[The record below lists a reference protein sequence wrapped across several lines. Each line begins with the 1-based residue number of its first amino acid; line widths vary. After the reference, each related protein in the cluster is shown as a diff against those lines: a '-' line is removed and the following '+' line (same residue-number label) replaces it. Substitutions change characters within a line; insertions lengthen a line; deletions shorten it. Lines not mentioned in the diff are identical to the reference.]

1 MIRPCVGVS
10 RGTASFGFR
19 RRTDGWGD
27 VSLLRGFNTRSYR
40 YVFFILFSFNTIHV
54 KDSFAFMKVFFS
66 FKKSPQY
73 VDTVSY
79 DYLIKKFEK
88 VKTLKY
94 NYFIKKHHLPK

>member
-1 MIRPCVGVS
+1 M
-10 RGTASFGFR
+10 GFR
-19 RRTDGWGD
+19 RRTDDWGD

-40 YVFFILFSFNTIHV
+40 YVFFILFSFNTIQV

-66 FKKSPQY
+66 FKKFPQY